1 MSEIGAASETLLK
14 ERADDEASAGIG
26 VAKVE
31 TKEGTTIGAGLP

>member
-1 MSEIGAASETLLK
+1 MSEIGAVSEMLLK
-14 ERADDEASAGIG
+14 ERAEDEASPGRG